1 MRLLFFGRP
10 TFLGAAYGEQDLIA
24 ASSGVDLNVS
34 ISK

>member
-1 MRLLFFGRP
+1 LLFFGHP
-10 TFLGAAYGEQDLIA
+10 AFLGAAYGGQYFIA